1 MLSSSRFMVAVHAL
15 SVIARR
21 DDGTP
26 VCSSIVAASVN
37 TNPVV
42 IRRLM
47 RDLEKASLVASV
59 TGRAGG
65 FKLSRHAGRITLADI
80 YKAVEDET
88 IFRMHKTDPASDC
101 PIGAQICK
109 VLAGPLH
116 AAETALAVSLAG
128 TSLKDIAGRIA
139 APTVI
144 AV

>member
-21 DDGTP
+21 EDGSP
-26 VCSSIVAASVN
+26 VCSSIVAESVN

-65 FKLSRHAGRITLADI
+65 FKLGRHAGRITLADI
-80 YKAVEDET
+80 YKAVEDES
-88 IFRMHKTDPASDC
+88 IFRMHKTDPKAKC
-101 PIGAQICK
+101 PVGAALFK
-109 VLAGPLH
+109 VVAEPLRS
-116 AAETALAVSLAG
+116 AEQALEKALATTTLD
-128 TSLKDIAGRIA
+128 DIASQI
-139 APTVI
+139 T
-144 AV
+144 

>member
-21 DDGTP
+21 GDGSP
-26 VCSSIVAASVN
+26 VCSTIVAESVN

-47 RDLEKASLVASV
+47 RDLERASLVASV

-65 FKLSRHAGRITLADI
+65 FRLGRNPDRITLADI

-88 IFRMHKTDPASDC
+88 IFRMHKTDPKGKC
-101 PIGAQICK
+101 PVGAALVKI
-109 VLAGPLH
+109 VAEPLH
-116 AAETALAVSLAG
+116 TAEQALEKALASTTLN
-128 TSLKDIAGRIA
+128 DIARQIG
-139 APTVI
+139 
-144 AV
+144 